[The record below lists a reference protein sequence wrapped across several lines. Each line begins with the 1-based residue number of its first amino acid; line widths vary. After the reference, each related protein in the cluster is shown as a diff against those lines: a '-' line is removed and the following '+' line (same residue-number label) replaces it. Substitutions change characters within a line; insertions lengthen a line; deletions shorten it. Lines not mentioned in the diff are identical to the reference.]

1 MRTLKLVAL
10 SVLLIASLGL
20 AACGGT
26 DMSGTAGDP
35 APVAPGEGVEPAPGE
50 GAEQPPVKEAPEKGD
65 TGAPNEPISG
75 GNDVGG
81 DTGGAADAG
90 SGVKGPQTTDVF
102 LANLVATQRVD
113 IDYIVERCNGCEDAE
128 ELRDYVAA
136 ACGEGAPGCTTEFET
151 LLTKK
156 RTTTQIRND
165 QGLVGLPT
173 AADLLEIYNDFK
185 DGVAPADAAPG
196 DVDSGDA
203 GADAGSEPVKGDDG
217 GEAGVEPPVAG
228 DEGGEEPPVKG
239 DDGGDIG
246 IVPPA
251 FPDTPAANAKAILA
265 AMNEIASDSV
275 TWADVAGV
283 ADKGDVAPVAA
294 FFEEVA
300 SAEAPI
306 PTCDDCLATIKSL
319 LAGGEVSKAELID
332 LLNALVTIG

>member
-102 LANLVATQRVD
+102 LANLVESQRVD

-128 ELRDYVAA
+128 ELRDYVQA

-173 AADLLEIYNDFK
+173 AGDMLRIYRVFR
-185 DGVAPADAAPG
+185 DGVAPADADLRG
-196 DVDSGDA
+196 DGVGDR
-203 GADAGSEPVKGDDG
+203 SEPVKGDDG

-239 DDGGDIG
+239 DDGGDTS
-246 IVPPA
+246 VAPV
-251 FPDTPAANAKAILA
+251 DVLPAAPAASAKAIFM
-265 AMNEIASDSV
+265 AMNEVTSESV
-275 TWADVAGV
+275 SWADVAGV

-294 FFEEVA
+294 FFEEV
-300 SAEAPI
+300 SGAETAI
-306 PTCDDCLATIKSL
+306 PGCDACLDTIKSL
-319 LAGGEVSKAELID
+319 LAGEEVPTADLKD
-332 LLNALVTIG
+332 LLNAILAIG